1 MQYKD
6 RLTPKPNNW
15 NGEWSGRKSGAYKW
29 YEIQDTVDYFPLF
42 DLPKIVY
49 PVIAKEPRFTYDDS
63 GFYTNDKTFIIPK
76 IDLYL
81 LGILNT
87 KISWLFLKRICS
99 VLGDPD
105 KGGRL
110 ELRDIH
116 MKLLP
121 IYQINFDNFTEKTVH
136 DSIVTRVELILALH
150 KERQALD
157 PAAHFDEIR
166 ELQRRIQRLEDE
178 IDQHVYQ
185 LYGLTEEEIKIV
197 EGK

>member
-1 MQYKD
+1 
-6 RLTPKPNNW
+6 
-15 NGEWSGRKSGAYKW
+15 
-29 YEIQDTVDYFPLF
+29 
-42 DLPKIVY
+42 
-49 PVIAKEPRFTYDDS
+49 
-63 GFYTNDKTFIIPK
+63 
-76 IDLYL
+76 
-81 LGILNT
+81 
-87 KISWLFLKRICS
+87 
-99 VLGDPD
+99 
-105 KGGRL
+105 
-110 ELRDIH
+110 
-116 MKLLP
+116 MKLPP